1 MAGVLSTVGED
12 WSIIEEG
19 LKRDRLPCLETLF
32 TVGNGYVCVRGVLEE
47 GFYDCYPGTYI
58 AGIYDKNTSVSWEL
72 VNAPNPLGLEIR
84 VDGVTLDIDTLGVA
98 SHERTLDLRGAVLR
112 RRTVFVDDEGNRYE
126 YASRRFFSIVELHL
140 GVVVVELRSL
150 DRDCTVTLR
159 KFTDGG
165 TENRVQPSG
174 RPMGHYTVE
183 RRSVRGAF
191 SYLEAR
197 TLDLGLR
204 IGVAVGAVSEDGV
217 KFKKWTEKDK
227 VVQEFVFH
235 AERGRRYRFAFYLAV
250 HTSRETPDVKRAC
263 FRSLETAVEKGWR
276 RLLSSHRRAWE
287 ERWRTCDIYV
297 DDAEVRRAL
306 RFNMYHLLISAPPVD
321 MDVSVGAKALTGE
334 WYKGHVFWD
343 TEVYVLPFF
352 IYTQPRIARN
362 LLMYRYRRLDQAR
375 ERAKRYGHRGAFWPW
390 ESALSGNDVTPKKW
404 INIDG
409 TIIPVYTGE
418 REIHICGAVVYAI
431 WNYYTATG
439 DLDFMLNAGCEMI
452 FETARFWASRATPT
466 DDGGYHIR
474 GVIGPNEFQESVD
487 NNAYTNFMARFTLR
501 LGHQLYR
508 WLAEKHPG
516 TMRRISQKISL
527 SEGEAEEWLEIAE
540 KILFPIVD
548 NGLIE
553 EFEDYFELK
562 DVTVSEWDDE
572 GRPLWPKGVRLSEV
586 RGTQLVKQADVVMLF
601 HLFPDEF
608 PKEQQRIN
616 LEYYARRTMHKSS
629 LSPPSYA
636 LAYLNVDMR
645 EEAYHYFLFSLY
657 TDLKNIYGNT
667 QRGIHAATLGGTWQI
682 MVHGFAGVRAKAD
695 CLSVN
700 PRLPRKI
707 NHIKLRVWYRKT
719 LVEIEVKDEGVRA
732 KVVKGKGGVTVEHRG
747 NRYTLSKDEILTVR

>member
-12 WSIIEEG
+12 WSVAEDG
-19 LKRDRLPCLETLF
+19 LEKERLPCLETLF

-47 GFYDCYPGTYI
+47 GFYGCYPGTYI
-58 AGIYDKNTSVSWEL
+58 AGIYDKNTSISWEL

-84 VDGVTLDIDTLGVA
+84 VDGVALDIDTLGVA
-98 SHERTLDLRGAVLR
+98 SHTRSLDLRGAVLWR
-112 RRTVFVDDEGNRYE
+112 STVFVDDEGNRYE
-126 YASRRFFSIVELHL
+126 YVSRRFFSLVDLHL
-140 GVVVVELRSL
+140 GVMVVEFRSF
-150 DRDCTVTLR
+150 DRNCTVTLR
-159 KFTDGG
+159 KFTDGD

-174 RPMGHYTVE
+174 RPVRHYTVE
-183 RRSVRGAF
+183 RRSVRDAS

-204 IGVAVGAVSEDGV
+204 IGVAVGVESEDDV
-217 KFKKWTEKDK
+217 KFKKTTERDR
-227 VVQEFVFH
+227 VVHECVFH
-235 AERGRRYRFAFYLAV
+235 AEKGRRYRFAFYFAV
-250 HTSRETPDVKRAC
+250 HTSKETPDVQKAC
-263 FRSLETAVEKGWR
+263 FNSLKTAVERGWR

-297 DDAEVRRAL
+297 DDGEVRRAL
-306 RFNMYHLLISAPPVD
+306 RFNVYHLLISAPPVD

-343 TEVYVLPFF
+343 AEVYVLPFF

-375 ERAKRYGHRGAFWPW
+375 EKAKRYGHRGAFWPW
-390 ESALSGNDVTPKKW
+390 ESALSGSDVTPKKW

-418 REIHICGAVVYAI
+418 REIHICGAIVYAV
-431 WNYYTATG
+431 WNYYTVTG
-439 DLDFMLNAGCEMI
+439 DLDFMLEAGCEMV
-452 FETARFWASRATPT
+452 FETARFWASRVTPNA
-466 DDGGYHIR
+466 DGKYEVKH
-474 GVIGPNEFQESVD
+474 VIGPNEFQESVD
-487 NNAYTNFMARFTLR
+487 NNAYTNFIASFTLR
-501 LGHQLYR
+501 LGNRLYR
-508 WLAEKHPG
+508 WLAVEHPK
-516 TMRRISQKISL
+516 TLRRISEKISL
-527 SEGEAEEWLEIAE
+527 SRSEAEEWLEIAE
-540 KILFPIVD
+540 NIVFPTGE
-548 NGLIE
+548 NGLLE
-553 EFEDYFELK
+553 EFENYFELR
-562 DVTVSEWDDE
+562 DVTVSEWDDK
-572 GRPLWPKGVRLSEV
+572 GKPLWPRDVKLSEV

-608 PKEQQRIN
+608 PREQQRVN
-616 LEYYARRTMHKSS
+616 LEYYANKTVHKSS

-636 LAYLNVDMR
+636 LAYLNVDMK
-645 EEAYHYFLFSLY
+645 EEAYRYFQLSLY

-667 QRGIHAATLGGTWQI
+667 QKGIHTATLGGTWQI
-682 MVHGFAGVRAKAD
+682 VVHGFAGVRAKAD

-719 LVEIEVKDEGVRA
+719 LVEIEVKEGSIRA
-732 KVVKGKGGVTVEHRG
+732 NVVKGKGGVTMELRG
-747 NRYTLSKDEILTVR
+747 VRYTLSKDKALIVG